1 MKREITPEQIVD
13 WTENPTTIALKEL
26 IDSELDAIKDTAV
39 TNCLV
44 VGSPIKSHENLIE
57 LEVRER
63 AWDLLAEFLDG
74 DWSYLEEEEQEND

>member
-1 MKREITPEQIVD
+1 MSNEINETLIQD
-13 WTENPTTIALKEL
+13 WTENPVTIALKEL
-26 IDSELDAIKDTAV
+26 IDSELEAIKDTAI

-63 AWDLLAEFLDG
+63 AWDLLSEFLSG
-74 DWSYLEEEEQEND
+74 DWSYLEEEELEDE